1 MEILKI
7 NETMIK
13 EKPGQWKREYR
24 IFKEQKER
32 NKNESNSR
40 NALVSVKLMYFE
52 IRESKTC

>member
-1 MEILKI
+1 
-7 NETMIK
+7 MIK